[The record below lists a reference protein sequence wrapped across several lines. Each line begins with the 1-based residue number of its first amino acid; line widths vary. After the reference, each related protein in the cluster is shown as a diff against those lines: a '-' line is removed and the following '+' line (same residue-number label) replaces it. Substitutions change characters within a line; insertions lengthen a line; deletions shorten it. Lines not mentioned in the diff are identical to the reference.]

1 MLLKGRNEYKLWKEI
16 FVKEILRDRQLM
28 ADRGLKKEDINMSP
42 QKRLSSP
49 ISICMEVRCGEHN
62 GQEKILCSLKNCH
75 NTDEW

>member
-1 MLLKGRNEYKLWKEI
+1 MLRKGRNEYKLWKEI

-49 ISICMEVRCGEHN
+49 IAICMEVRCGEHN